1 MYRAPAPLGKCLAA
15 KDTVIHDSES
25 DYGGSSTR
33 ARPSTVQDRLR
44 YRGRCGLG
52 YLPPSMGRKRKTYA
66 NHSPRGRGETGI
78 SGKRSHS
85 SDSLMCLSWN
95 AGNLDRPSVACN
107 ALVEFCTQN
116 WDLVMLQEASST
128 SLRDMAAARGMCHSI
143 PRDGNV
149 GAMAVL
155 AGEANHQVIT
165 PLYGHS
171 FKGDIPKLITSR
183 TQRTVGCFYAC
194 QVSWFAAELD
204 TEEERH
210 AELL

>member
-1 MYRAPAPLGKCLAA
+1 MDVVENNIQLLY
-15 KDTVIHDSES
+15 
-25 DYGGSSTR
+25 
-33 ARPSTVQDRLR
+33 ARYIWTF
-44 YRGRCGLG
+44 
-52 YLPPSMGRKRKTYA
+52 
-66 NHSPRGRGETGI
+66 
-78 SGKRSHS
+78 
-85 SDSLMCLSWN
+85 LMCLSWN
-95 AGNLDRPSVACN
+95 AGNLDRKNVGHN
-107 ALVEFCTQN
+107 ALVEFCMKK
-116 WDLVMLQEASST
+116 WHLVMLQVASST
-128 SLRDMAAARGMCHSI
+128 SLSHIAATRAMCHSI

-210 AELL
+210 AEVLLRAGAASWRVCTVHWHNEKVKKV